1 MQLIWFPKSE
11 VFSIKSNLQ
20 QTFKQSLDLSF
31 PKNGSDPA
39 PFSHNAGA
47 EIWTELKGLA
57 SYCKADT
64 TFTFYFSIIN
74 A

>member
-1 MQLIWFPKSE
+1 MKVNVVLAEQWLASPFRSTKEMGEKS
-11 VFSIKSNLQ
+11 
-20 QTFKQSLDLSF
+20 
-31 PKNGSDPA
+31 
-39 PFSHNAGA
+39 
-47 EIWTELKGLA
+47 KGLA